1 MQSRARMKSV
11 SEPTS
16 QSLRHRRRAPAVA
29 LLGLVAIS
37 VTGCAGDSATE
48 AAAWSPS
55 GGPRGFVT
63 GLAVSPAKPEIIYAT
78 VSDRGLF
85 KSTDGGRTWRRPAN
99 TGLPPDLN
107 VQGAPIVGKYSV
119 CCVAVHPDVPMTVY
133 AISGPSSE
141 VVKSTDGGRRW
152 RVTEEFNSVNGLA
165 INPQNPAIVYAVGW
179 QGVFKT
185 RDGGRNWRD
194 ASTGLPE
201 DVLTAVALDPQRP
214 ERLSVGTEEGDV
226 WKTRNGGRSWG
237 YAGSAGYFDEVL
249 ALAIDPDEPET
260 IYAGTDG
267 AGIAKST
274 DIDPWE
280 AANTG
285 LPGESDIEDDVLS
298 VYALALD
305 ARSPETIYAAAGES
319 RVFRSKDAGKSWHSL
334 NAGLENRSVYH
345 LAFGAD
351 GRVLYAGTSN
361 GVFAYRSSG

>member
-16 QSLRHRRRAPAVA
+16 QSLRHRRRALAVA

-55 GGPRGFVT
+55 GGPRGLVT

-85 KSTDGGRTWRRPAN
+85 KSTDGGRSWRRPAN

-152 RVTEEFNSVNGLA
+152 RVTRNLTLSTA
-165 INPQNPAIVYAVGW
+165 WPS
-179 QGVFKT
+179 T
-185 RDGGRNWRD
+185 RRIRRSSTPSGGRVSSRPGM
-194 ASTGLPE
+194 AAVTGE
-201 DVLTAVALDPQRP
+201 TRVLVFPRMFSPQLRSIRSAPRGFPSAPRKGTYGRLGTAVALGDTRAL
-214 ERLSVGTEEGDV
+214 RGTS
-226 WKTRNGGRSWG
+226 TRC
-237 YAGSAGYFDEVL
+237 
-249 ALAIDPDEPET
+249 
-260 IYAGTDG
+260 
-267 AGIAKST
+267 
-274 DIDPWE
+274 
-280 AANTG
+280 
-285 LPGESDIEDDVLS
+285 
-298 VYALALD
+298 
-305 ARSPETIYAAAGES
+305 
-319 RVFRSKDAGKSWHSL
+319 WHS
-334 NAGLENRSVYH
+334 RSTRTSQRRSTPEPTGPVS
-345 LAFGAD
+345 LRARTSIPGKLPTPVC
-351 GRVLYAGTSN
+351 RVRVIVRTMCCLCM
-361 GVFAYRSSG
+361 RSR